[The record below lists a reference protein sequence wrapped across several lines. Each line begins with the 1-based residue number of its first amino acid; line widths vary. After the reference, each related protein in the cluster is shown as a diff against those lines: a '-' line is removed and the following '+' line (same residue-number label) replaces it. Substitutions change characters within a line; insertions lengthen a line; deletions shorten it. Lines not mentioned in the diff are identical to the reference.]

1 MVWSKLK
8 GEGLPTS
15 NQWPG
20 VHMYMQTLQNL
31 IEVRLRQR
39 FILNL
44 QVKPY
49 LEQFNQNRTA

>member
-1 MVWSKLK
+1 
-8 GEGLPTS
+8 
-15 NQWPG
+15 
-20 VHMYMQTLQNL
+20 MYMQTLQII
-31 IEVRLRQR
+31 IEVRLRQG